1 MFNQVDEAIKWLE
14 SVRRFGEK
22 YDLSRMEK
30 ACSLLGNP
38 EQDLP
43 VIHIAGT
50 NGKGSTVA
58 FLKSILLEANYNVGT
73 FTSPY
78 IVKFHER
85 INYNNQDISDEE
97 LLKYIN
103 ILYPFQQKY
112 FEEYHDIITFFE
124 LLTLMSFLY
133 FRDKDLDFVIYEV
146 GLGGTL
152 DATNVV
158 SPMICGVTSISY
170 DHIHVLGDTLEE
182 IAMNKLGI
190 VKEGIPI
197 YTTITQESL
206 YPLVKEVANQK
217 NAFYRIIKPD
227 EIRNVQFLEYTSFA
241 FDGETYELSLQG
253 VYQTRNAAL
262 AVSMIAYMKE
272 HNMVNIT
279 LSQMKNGL
287 RKAFWPGRLERFGN
301 VILDGAHNIGGA
313 ESLKETILSMHGDKT
328 IKILYT
334 SMADKDYDSVLRVA
348 ESYADEFYLTEID
361 YPRCERKEVLFE
373 ASRHPRK
380 QVVSSPLKALEDLY
394 PKENEILLITGSL
407 YFISYIRTYVQH
419 MTNKLI

>member
-1 MFNQVDEAIKWLE
+1 MFNFVDEAITWIE

-30 ACSLLGNP
+30 ACEILGHP
-38 EQDLP
+38 EKDLP

-50 NGKGSTVA
+50 NGKGSTVS

-85 INYNNQDISDEE
+85 ITYNNKDITDED

-103 ILYPFQQKY
+103 ILYQFQK
-112 FEEYHDIITFFE
+112 EYYETYEDVITFFE

-133 FRDKDLDFVIYEV
+133 FRDKELDYVIYEV

-158 SPMICGVTSISY
+158 SPLMTGITSISY

-182 IAMNKLGI
+182 IAINKLGI
-190 VKEGIPI
+190 VKEGIPLF
-197 YTTITQESL
+197 TTITQESL
-206 YPLVKEVANQK
+206 YPLVQEVTNKKHAPL
-217 NAFYRIIKPD
+217 RMIKSH
-227 EIRNVQFLEYTSFA
+227 EITDVKFEEYTRFM
-241 FDGETYELSLQG
+241 FDQEEYELSLQG
-253 VYQTRNAAL
+253 IYQTRNAAL
-262 AVSMIAYMKE
+262 SIAMISYMDDHNLANVSLLQI
-272 HNMVNIT
+272 
-279 LSQMKNGL
+279 KNGL
-287 RKAFWPGRLERFGN
+287 RKAFWPGRFERFGN

-313 ESLKETILSMHGDKT
+313 ESLKETILAIYGDKI

-334 SMADKDYDSVLRVA
+334 SMADKDYHSVLRVA

-361 YPRCERKEVLFE
+361 YPRCETKENLFN
-373 ASRHPRK
+373 ASHHPKK
-380 QVVSSPLKALEDLY
+380 QMVDSPLKALEELY

-407 YFISYIRTYVQH
+407 YFISYIRTFVEHIDGQH
-419 MTNKLI
+419 

>member
-1 MFNQVDEAIKWLE
+1 MFNHINKAIGWIE

-30 ACSLLGNP
+30 ACELLGHP
-38 EQDLP
+38 EKDLP

-50 NGKGSTVA
+50 NGKGSTVS

-85 INYNNQDISDEE
+85 ITYNNKDISDED

-103 ILYPFQQKY
+103 ILYQFQTDYYKTY
-112 FEEYHDIITFFE
+112 NDVITFFE
-124 LLTLMSFLY
+124 LLTLLSFLY
-133 FRDKDLDFVIYEV
+133 FRDRDVDFVIYEV
-146 GLGGTL
+146 GLGGKL

-158 SPMICGVTSISY
+158 SPLMTGITSISY

-190 VKEGIPI
+190 VKEGIPLF
-197 YTTITQESL
+197 TTITQESL
-206 YPLVKEVANQK
+206 YPLVKEVTDKFHAPL
-217 NAFYRIIKPD
+217 RTIKSS
-227 EIRNVQFLEYTSFA
+227 EITDVKFEEYTRFV
-241 FDGETYELSLQG
+241 FDQQEYELSLQG
-253 VYQTRNAAL
+253 IYQTRNAAL
-262 AVSMIAYMKE
+262 SIAMIAYMDE
-272 HNMVNIT
+272 HHLATVSLKQI
-279 LSQMKNGL
+279 KNGL
-287 RKAFWPGRLERFGN
+287 RKAFWPGRFERFGN
-301 VILDGAHNIGGA
+301 VILDGAHNVGGA
-313 ESLKETILSMHGDKT
+313 ESLKETIQAIYSDKI

-334 SMADKDYDSVLRVA
+334 SMADKDYRSVLRVA

-361 YPRCERKEVLFE
+361 YPRCETKENLYE
-373 ASRHPRK
+373 ASRHPKK
-380 QVVSSPLKALEDLY
+380 QIVSSPLKALEDLY

-407 YFISYIRTYVQH
+407 YFISYIRTFVEHIDGQH
-419 MTNKLI
+419 